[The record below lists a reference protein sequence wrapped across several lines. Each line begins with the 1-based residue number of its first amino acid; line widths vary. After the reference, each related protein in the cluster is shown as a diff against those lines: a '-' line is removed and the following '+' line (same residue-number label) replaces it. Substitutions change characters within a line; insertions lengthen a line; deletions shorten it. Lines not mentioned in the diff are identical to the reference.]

1 MITVE
6 VFDKDK
12 LGKDKSLGLLTFDIA
27 QETTYATILY
37 LACENRT
44 QFLIEILKNRWK
56 KEEENIFLQIQR
68 I

>member
-1 MITVE
+1 MTLPDQGDKVITVE

-37 LACENRT
+37 LCLRESHTISNRN
-44 QFLIEILKNRWK
+44 IK
-56 KEEENIFLQIQR
+56 K
-68 I
+68 